1 MKTEIACVIDR
12 SGSMESI
19 RDDAIGGFNTFLK
32 EQKAIDAP
40 CRFSMCLFDHEY
52 NLLHDGIEIRY
63 IKELDTTT
71 YVPRGYTALL
81 DAIGRTINAID
92 SRISE
97 YPDDKKPEKII
108 FVILTD
114 GYENSSR
121 EFNKAKIKEM
131 IEDKEKNHNWEV
143 MYLAAH
149 EDAFHEAGMIGIQVN
164 KMASFSNTGAG
175 GQSAF
180 ASANSNTTAYRA
192 GVTPT
197 ATLQDVVDKEEDK
210 RASS

>member
-40 CRFSMCLFDHEY
+40 CLFSMCLFDHEY
-52 NLLHDGIEIRY
+52 DLIHDGVELRY

-71 YVPRGYTALL
+71 YVPRGSTALL

-92 SRISE
+92 FRLSAAV
-97 YPDDKKPEKII
+97 DKPEKVI

-114 GYENSSR
+114 GYENSSQ
-121 EFNKAKIKEM
+121 EFTKAKIKEM

-149 EDAFHEAGMIGIQVN
+149 ENAFHEGHLMGIQPQ
-164 KMASFSNTGAG
+164 KMASFSNTGVG
-175 GQSAF
+175 GQSAY
-180 ASANSNTTAYRA
+180 ASVSNNASTYRA
-192 GVTPT
+192 GAIPT
-197 ATLQDVVDKEEDK
+197 ATLQDTVDEEEDK